1 MKPFIRLLTTSL
13 AMMASLSLLSRG
25 ADAQVTL
32 PPVISGDVINSI
44 KGTTVNQ
51 STQSGSKSSVSFG
64 SSTTFGASSSINA
77 TSGANTSSETIL
89 KLNTA
94 GNADCITGGCVN
106 SSIGGTDG
114 VTSAD
119 ITNLRSTTNTDQSS
133 SGNVNLQG
141 IKASNTLTIN
151 GDLSI
156 FKSGASATSSG
167 LSENANAGSNALINT
182 NTNVDINTTNFAS
195 SFQQAF

>member
-1 MKPFIRLLTTSL
+1 MKPFIRRLTTSL

-77 TSGANTSSETIL
+77 TSGAMARSETSL
-89 KLNTA
+89 KLNTV
-94 GNADCITGGCVN
+94 GDTGCITGGCIS

-114 VTSAD
+114 ITSAD
-119 ITNLRSTTNTDQSS
+119 ISNLRSTTDIDQSS
-133 SGNVNLQG
+133 SGTVNLVG
-141 IKASNTLTIN
+141 IKAANILSLSGEDSGFRSFADSN
-151 GDLSI
+151 
-156 FKSGASATSSG
+156 SSG
-167 LSENANAGSNALINT
+167 TSENANAGSNALINT

>member
-32 PPVISGDVINSI
+32 PPVISGDVVNSI
-44 KGTTVNQ
+44 KGTTVNL
-51 STQSGSKSSVSFG
+51 STQTGSKSSVSFG

-77 TSGANTSSETIL
+77 SSGANTSSETIL
-89 KLNTA
+89 KLNTT

-114 VTSAD
+114 VTSAN
-119 ITNLRSTTNTDQSS
+119 ITNLRSTTDSDQSS

-151 GDLSI
+151 GDSSI
-156 FKSGASATSSG
+156 FKSGASATSSS
-167 LSENANAGSNALINT
+167 LSVNANAGSNALINT